1 MRFAVSQLA
10 GHQYRVKEGGHAQL
24 VKDAESRWRMRQVR
38 EETEPVARFERG
50 QHLDCARNRRSVI
63 DKSRKV
69 RFNSSGNARLLGLD
83 LISQLL
89 QGSADPEAVVRLFA
103 LRMGRLTEPSGCSTV
118 DGDKSL
124 RCDGKTTGLQA
135 VQQSTH
141 GLFAGDGAAY
151 CNQGLKEVKPNG
163 LDMLHDDVFPPATA
177 WAEGERS
184 E

>member
-10 GHQYRVKEGGHAQL
+10 GHQHHVKEGGHAQL
-24 VKDAESRWRMRQVR
+24 VQDAESRWRVCQVG
-38 EETEPVARFERG
+38 EEAESVARVERG
-50 QHLDCARNRRSVI
+50 QHLDCARDRRGVI

-69 RFNSSGNARLLGLD
+69 RINSAGNARLLGLD

-89 QGSADPEAVVRLFA
+89 QGSADPEAIVRLFA
-103 LRMGRLTEPSGCSTV
+103 LGMGRLAEPSGGGTV

-124 RCDGKTTGLQA
+124 RCDGKTIGLQA
-135 VQQSTH
+135 VQQSSH
-141 GLFAGDGAAY
+141 GLFAGDEVVY
-151 CNQGLKEVKPNG
+151 SDQGLKEVKPNG
-163 LDMLHDDVFPPATA
+163 LDMLHDDVSPPATA